1 MNKFLMP
8 FVFAAGLLLVAWVGW
23 GFVGTSPL
31 ALLMTGVIAAVY
43 SVGAREVWRM
53 HQHTASLRQ
62 ALQHTQ
68 GNVPNLEAWLAPL
81 PHALQQPLRQ
91 RIAGERVALPG
102 LALAP
107 YLVGLLVMLGMLGT
121 FLGMVV
127 TFKGALFALEGS
139 SNLEA
144 IRSALAAPIRGL
156 SLSFGTSVAGV
167 AASAALGL
175 LAALARRERA
185 AVTRLLDALVQT
197 HLRAF
202 SAHQQRDEL
211 LQTLHTQAQA
221 LPAVV
226 QQLAALAQGLEQ
238 RQHQLGQTLSQ
249 GLLAQQEAFHQGA
262 AQTYSHLAR
271 DVAATLQTHLVASA
285 TALEDSVRPVVEH
298 AMGQLTQQAQASH
311 QQTSQ
316 ALLGQTQTTVQATVQ
331 QLAGQWQQVADAS
344 AQAWE
349 ATSQR
354 QAQHQ
359 ASLVTGLAETLAAFN
374 QRFEDRLTQ
383 LLQQTDGLTQARV
396 QAEQQWMAQQQER
409 MAHMTRLWQTE
420 LGSLREQEVQQAQAV
435 ADVVAQLHQAQ
446 HNLNER
452 DNAVLA
458 DRSALLA
465 RLEQVLESVHHHT
478 QAQQTAVAQLAQQGA
493 HTLEQASQRVA
504 DALAQQVDQAQAIS
518 AHLTASAVE
527 LGGAGDVMGQGLRAF
542 SASNEQ
548 LAQSLQ
554 RVEQAIAQS
563 QARSDDQLAYYVAQA
578 REVIDLSI
586 SAQQSLVE
594 DLRLLRSAPAPKLAE
609 KTISKSPEK
618 KPTPSVEPGPVQP
631 AAPFPD
637 AQLQEAEA

>member
-8 FVFAAGLLLVAWVGW
+8 IVFAAGLLLVAWVGW

-53 HQHTASLRQ
+53 HQHTASLREVV
-62 ALQHTQ
+62 QHTQ
-68 GNVPNLEAWLAPL
+68 GSVPQLDAWLALL
-81 PHALQQPLRQ
+81 PPALQQPLRQ

-175 LAALARRERA
+175 LAAIARRERA
-185 AVTRLLDALVQT
+185 AVVRLLDALLPT

-202 SAHQQRDEL
+202 SAHQQRDDL

-221 LPAVV
+221 LPAMV
-226 QQLAALAQGLEQ
+226 QQLAALATGLEQ
-238 RQHQLGQTLSQ
+238 RQHTQGQELSQ
-249 GLLAQQEAFHQGA
+249 RLLAQQEAFHQGA
-262 AQTYSHLAR
+262 AQSYNHLAR
-271 DVAATLQTHLVASA
+271 DVAAVLHQHLTASA
-285 TALEDSVRPVVEH
+285 TTLQDSVRPVVEH

-311 QQTSQ
+311 HQTSQ
-316 ALLGQTQTTVQATVQ
+316 ALLGQAQSTVL
-331 QLAGQWQQVADAS
+331 QLAEQWQQVAHTS

-349 ATSQR
+349 ATHQQ
-354 QAQHQ
+354 QAQTQ
-359 ASLVTGLAETLAAFN
+359 TRMVAGLTEALGAFN
-374 QRFEDRLTQ
+374 QQLEERLTQ
-383 LLQQTDGLTQARV
+383 LLQQTDGLTQARA
-396 QAEQQWMAQQQER
+396 QAEQQWMAQQHER
-409 MAHMTRLWQTE
+409 MTHMTRLWQTE
-420 LGSLREQEVQQAQAV
+420 LGSLREQETQQARAV

-452 DNAVLA
+452 DNLVLA

-504 DALAQQVDQAQAIS
+504 DALAQQVAQAQAIS

-527 LGGAGDVMGQGLRAF
+527 LGGAGDVMGQGLQQF
-542 SASNEQ
+542 STSNEQ

-563 QARSDDQLAYYVAQA
+563 LARSDDQLAYYVAQA

-594 DLRLLRSAPAPKLAE
+594 DLRVLRGPSASARNV
-609 KTISKSPEK
+609 
-618 KPTPSVEPGPVQP
+618 PTPLT
-631 AAPFPD
+631 
-637 AQLQEAEA
+637 LQEAEA